1 LEPYSSSVASFD
13 ESFRA
18 VRQQNTT
25 GISPDNIAKLKL
37 LCAEKL
43 AELDMT
49 INLRRTR
56 GLDAA
61 AVVVDSGVGKP
72 CS

>member
-1 LEPYSSSVASFD
+1 
-13 ESFRA
+13 
-18 VRQQNTT
+18 VRQQNTN

-37 LCAEKL
+37 LCEEKL

-61 AVVVDSGVGKP
+61 AAVVDSGVGKP